1 MQNILLKLYKF
12 FKVNFSFN
20 ITKIIKHNK
29 KYFTNFNKIKN
40 GIILIEFNH
49 ILSAHITYPYL
60 IKVLNDKNNSE
71 VISYSPNKI
80 SKLHFFLNIFL
91 LPFNLGV
98 YSIYKSFGSSKLIS
112 PNLTNKY
119 FGQITNIRNKI
130 KNKNDLIDLKIDGIW
145 VGDLIYDSYLMKY
158 NLPTIDFQK
167 KSFDDYFKYSIK
179 IYYFWRDYFNKNK
192 INAICVSHCCYL
204 NALPLRIAISKNIKS
219 YMIHLQKCYK
229 LDKNNLF
236 ADKDFL
242 YYKEV
247 FSQFTN
253 NDKIK
258 FKKLAFDRIKLRFD
272 GKIGVDMPYSNKSAY
287 SDKYNKKRIIKKSSK
302 IKILIAAHCFS
313 DSPHGHGKQLFAD
326 FYDWIDFLGKLSDN
340 TDYDWY
346 IKSHPDFKI
355 STKKILIEFVKKYKK
370 FNLIPSDSSH
380 HQIIKEGINFALT
393 CVGTI
398 GFEYPMLGIPVI
410 NASQNNP
417 HISYNFNLHPKNIT
431 EYEKLL
437 RNLNQINFKI
447 DKSEIAEFYY
457 MNNIY
462 NTNKLFFKDYEKM
475 ENKLGGYKKQF
486 NPIVFDYWINEF
498 RINHHYR
505 ILKTLNQFVSSND
518 YRLRKLF

>member
-1 MQNILLKLYKF
+1 MQNILLKIYKF
-12 FKVNFSFN
+12 IQINLSFN
-20 ITKIIKHNK
+20 IIKINKHNK
-29 KYFTNFNKIKN
+29 KYFNNLNKTTN
-40 GIILIEFNH
+40 GIILVEFNN

-60 IKVLNDKNNSE
+60 IKVLNDKKNSKL
-71 VISYSPNKI
+71 ISYTPNKI
-80 SKLHFFLNIFL
+80 SKFYYYLNMFL
-91 LPFNLGV
+91 LPLNLGV
-98 YSIYKSFGSSKLIS
+98 YSIYKSFGSTKLIT
-112 PNLTNKY
+112 PDLTNKN
-119 FGQITNIRNKI
+119 FKEFNNVKKKI
-130 KNKNDLIDLKIDGIW
+130 NNKNELIDLKLDGIW
-145 VGDLIYDSYLMKY
+145 VGDLIYDSYLKKY
-158 NLPTIDFQK
+158 NLPTIDLK
-167 KSFDDYFKYSIK
+167 NKSFDEFLKYSIE
-179 IYYFWRDYFNKNK
+179 IFYFWKDYFNQNN

-204 NALPLRIAISKNIKS
+204 NAIPLRIAISKRISS
-219 YMIHLQKCYK
+219 YMIHLQKCYR

-236 ADKDFL
+236 ADKDFR

-247 FSQFTN
+247 FIQFSN
-253 NDKIK
+253 NDKKK
-258 FKKLAFDRIKLRFD
+258 FIQLAFDRIKLRFD
-272 GKIGVDMPYSNKSAY
+272 GNIGVDMPYSKKTAY
-287 SDKYNKKRIIKKSSK
+287 SNKYKNKPIIKKSSK

-313 DSPHGHGKQLFAD
+313 DSPHGHGKLLFAD
-326 FYDWIDFLGKLSDN
+326 FYEWIDFLGKLSNN

-355 STKKILIEFVKKYKK
+355 STKKILLDFTKKYKK
-370 FNLIPSDSSH
+370 FNLLPSDSSH

-447 DKSEIAEFYY
+447 DKSEIAEYYY

-486 NPIVFDYWINEF
+486 NPIVFNYWINEF
-498 RINHHYR
+498 HIDHHHR
-505 ILKTLNQFVSSND
+505 ILKILEQFLSSND